1 MNSIEPA
8 IKTYLPEPV
17 LPEHEGY
24 ISLYWKAWSLLG
36 KNIRH
41 GEECNGFAESFVDAA
56 FNKNIF
62 QWDSCFITQFARYG
76 YKVFPI
82 LPSLD
87 NFYRKQEP
95 DGYICREYR
104 GENGASLFAKGSADA
119 INPPLFSWAELGYFK
134 LTNDMERLSHVLP
147 ALVSYYHW
155 IVENRRNTNNLYW
168 SSPLGCGMDNTPRYA
183 ANWIDFSAQQALNA
197 LCIERISTTLKDKK
211 TTAFFR
217 KEYNELKEKIN
228 DLMWDEESGYYWDLD
243 TANVFVR
250 VKTIAPFWTL
260 LAEVPPRDRADTLI
274 KHLGNHKEFKRYHLF
289 PTLSA
294 DNPLYD
300 PEGGYWRGSVWAPTN
315 YAVIKGLSRY
325 GKWKL
330 AREASGNHLESLL
343 QVYEETGT
351 IWENYSAEYPSP
363 GNLAKGD
370 FVGFSGLGPIS
381 LLIEEILGF
390 DVDAPENKITW
401 RLYPSDVHGIR
412 NLYFGDNRVSLLAQ
426 KKNRGTYHIE
436 INAEKTFTLVT
447 FIGEVKERHTI
458 PAGTSSFTIG
468 SGL

>member
-1 MNSIEPA
+1 MNSIDPA

-56 FNKNIF
+56 FNENIF

-76 YKVFPI
+76 YKFFPI

-87 NFYRKQEP
+87 NFYKKQEP

-134 LTNDMERLSHVLP
+134 LTNDIERLSQVLP
-147 ALVSYYHW
+147 ALVSYYNW
-155 IVENRRNTNNLYW
+155 IAENRRNTNNLYW

-197 LCIERISTTLKDKK
+197 LCIERISTTLKDQK
-211 TTAFFR
+211 TAAFFH

-243 TANVFVR
+243 TVNVFIR

-260 LAEVPPRDRADTLI
+260 LAEVPPRDRADILI
-274 KHLGNHKEFKRYHLF
+274 EHLGNHKEFKRYHLF

-294 DNPLYD
+294 DHSLYD
-300 PEGGYWRGSVWAPTN
+300 PEGGYWRGSVWGPTN

-330 AREASGNHLESLL
+330 AREASENHLKSLL

-426 KKNRGTYHIE
+426 KENRDTYHLE

-447 FIGEVKERHTI
+447 FINEVKERHTI
-458 PAGTSSFTIG
+458 PVGASNFTIE